1 MATSAGIA
9 GVLIALTIRLF
20 DGQPAQTVK
29 VSKDGSFL
37 STDWAAEDSSA
48 PVCNFYNASF
58 QYTGALCSHFALAR
72 MSAAVQAEALN
83 RALNCAAF
91 HETDCILSPEVGL
104 AVPAAFVYDEKDGL
118 KMAIAP
124 KIVSFPET
132 TAVSRTIELRDP
144 KDDTVIKHV
153 EMHDS
158 VDVEFLHGGTKSMVQ
173 QVFNGSASYCVQLL
187 RVAIEQSCWNEID

>member
-1 MATSAGIA
+1 MSATGIA
-9 GVLIALTIRLF
+9 GILIALTSRLF
-20 DGQPAQTVK
+20 DGQYPQTVK

-37 STDWAAEDSSA
+37 SADWAVEDSNA
-48 PVCNFYNASF
+48 PECNFYNASF

-83 RALNCAAF
+83 RALTCAAF
-91 HETDCILSPEVGL
+91 YETDCILSPEIGL
-104 AVPAAFVYDEKDGL
+104 SVPAAFVYDEKEGL

-132 TAVSRTIELRDP
+132 TAVIRTIELRDP
-144 KDDTVIKHV
+144 ADDTVIKHV

-158 VDVEFLHGGTKSMVQ
+158 VDVEFLHGGTKSMRRH
-173 QVFNGSASYCVQLL
+173 VFNGSASYCVQLL